1 MQPHIKIRLSG
12 VMLAGVILAVLIV
25 APGMVLD
32 AKAGSKNDGRSKI
45 VYTGEKPV
53 HPGYPRL
60 FDIVGRIDRLTATEA
75 VIDDSLHRI
84 SPSATYHAPG
94 HRDASRSRFHQ
105 GDAVGC
111 LTNADGGIESV
122 WLISEKKR

>member
-12 VMLAGVILAVLIV
+12 ALLAGVILAVLIV

-32 AKAGSKNDGRSKI
+32 AKAGSKNHPSSKI
-45 VYTGEKPV
+45 MYTGETPV
-53 HPGYPRL
+53 HPGYPRS
-60 FDIVGRIDRLTATEA
+60 FDNVGRIDRLTATEA
-75 VIDDSLHRI
+75 VIDDSLYRI

-94 HRDASRSRFHQ
+94 LRAASRSRFHQ

-111 LTNADGGIESV
+111 LTNTDGEIESM
-122 WLISEKKR
+122 WLISGKKR

>member
-12 VMLAGVILAVLIV
+12 AMLAGVILAVLII

-32 AKAGSKNDGRSKI
+32 AKAGSKNHGRSEI
-45 VYTGEKPV
+45 VYTGEEPV

-60 FDIVGRIDRLTATEA
+60 FDLVGRIDQLTATEA

-94 HRDASRSRFHQ
+94 RRAAARSRFHQ

-111 LTNADGGIESV
+111 LTNADGGIESM
-122 WLISEKKR
+122 WLISGKKR

>member
-12 VMLAGVILAVLIV
+12 LILAGVILAVLIV

-32 AKAGSKNDGRSKI
+32 AKAGSKNHPSSKI
-45 VYTGEKPV
+45 VYTGETPV
-53 HPGYPRL
+53 HPGYPRS

-84 SPSATYHAPG
+84 SPSATYHAPR
-94 HRDASRSRFHQ
+94 HPDASRSRFHQ

-111 LTNADGGIESV
+111 LTNADGGIESM
-122 WLISEKKR
+122 WLISGKKR